1 MRYDSR
7 ASFYEKETN
16 HKIKFVDESFDEVS
30 SPELGR
36 RSEMSKNRSEK
47 SDLKHPK
54 ETCLLRNDITII
66 KILNEMDQTY

>member
-1 MRYDSR
+1 M
-7 ASFYEKETN
+7 KKKTN

-36 RSEMSKNRSEK
+36 RSEKSKNRSEK

-54 ETCLLRNDITII
+54 ENLLAS
-66 KILNEMDQTY
+66 